1 MNATL
6 PLWAEYGTAED
17 AALVAAREDAAL
29 IEAGEELLRR
39 MEAEKLRGVVQR
51 RPKWEPVLPDFA
63 I

>member
-17 AALVAAREDAAL
+17 AALVAAREDAELVA
-29 IEAGEELLRR
+29 AGEELLARL
-39 MEAEKLRGVVQR
+39 EAQKVRCVRQIA
-51 RPKWEPVLPDFA
+51 PKPVKLPDYA